1 MMMKMSFADIT
12 ALAMSTSWLID
23 SVIAADTCSTFSQS
37 VKYIMMEQ
45 YEKSFAGDDSE
56 WCNGMF
62 NI

>member
-1 MMMKMSFADIT
+1 
-12 ALAMSTSWLID
+12 MSTSWLID